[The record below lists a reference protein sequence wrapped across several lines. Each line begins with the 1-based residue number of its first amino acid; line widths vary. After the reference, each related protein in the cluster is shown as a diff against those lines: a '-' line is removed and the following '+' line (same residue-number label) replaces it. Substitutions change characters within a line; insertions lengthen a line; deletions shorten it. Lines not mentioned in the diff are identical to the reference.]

1 MATRT
6 FALNTEPHIAT
17 VGSVDLGFQPEVM
30 GDDFMDGYMALRDAQ
45 RGAGVDVENLEDADP
60 SVLRGVTNALR
71 SFLADLMVEDSAKL
85 FLSAD
90 VVQAREVVGTYATWA
105 EAEAAAA
112 DLDGASARWTLRL
125 PDRVIVELMEWVVEL
140 YSGGSR
146 PTTSSSGSSRP
157 PSRAGRRGTGVSPSR
172 VSTPTSGR

>member
-1 MATRT
+1 MATKT

-17 VGSVDLGFQPEVM
+17 VGSIDLAFKPEVM

-60 SVLRGVTNALR
+60 SALRGVTNALR
-71 SFLADLMVEDSAKL
+71 FFLADVMVEDSAKL
-85 FLSAD
+85 FLRAD
-90 VVQAREVVGTYATWA
+90 VVQAREVVATYPTWA

-112 DLDGASARWTLRL
+112 DLDEASVRWTLRL

-140 YSGGSR
+140 YGGGSR
-146 PTTSSSGSSRP
+146 PTTSSSGSSRQ
-157 PSRAGRRGTGVSPSR
+157 PSRGGRRGTGVSPSR
-172 VSTPTSGR
+172 A